1 LIDCWRI
8 ILTGIRPTGCLVKG
22 GYVRLSEISG
32 TGWDVFFTVNLL
44 ERRLDLLVRHI
55 DHLREAVRVTKQMRL
70 LPINAWV
77 ALLDPVHC
85 IWTLPEGDADYATC

>member
-1 LIDCWRI
+1 M
-8 ILTGIRPTGCLVKG
+8 
-22 GYVRLSEISG
+22 
-32 TGWDVFFTVNLL
+32 
-44 ERRLDLLVRHI
+44 LVRHI